1 MKKQFTN
8 MEKRGKKIIVIAVTA
23 LNAIDSPGPGV
34 AVIRAI
40 RECTDFEVR
49 IIGLSYEALE
59 PGLYMHNI
67 VDKTYQIP
75 YPSAGTDSL
84 MGRLMHIHK
93 IEHLDLIIPNFDAE
107 LFNFIKLR
115 DKLSEAGIRTF
126 LPELDQFEAR
136 DKIKLY
142 EFGKKNGLMV
152 PEDQLIYQAEDL
164 KEAAKKMGYPMVI
177 KGKFYDAII
186 VNTLEQAQKAFYKIQ
201 AQWGL
206 PIIAQ
211 EFINGTEINV
221 AALGDGNGN
230 AISVIPMRKL
240 YITDKGK
247 AWAGITLDDASY
259 IELARKFIEVTK
271 WRGGC
276 ELEIMQTADGKPYI
290 MEVNPRF
297 PAWIY
302 LSAAAGQNQPA
313 ALVKMALGQK
323 VAPFTDYEVG
333 KIFIRYAWDLIT
345 DIGEFQQI
353 SGTGE
358 LEAKKKNINGISD
371 YRPFQFRNMNQD
383 N

>member
-1 MKKQFTN
+1 MDKK
-8 MEKRGKKIIVIAVTA
+8 KIVIAVTA

-40 RECTDFEVR
+40 RECPDFDAR

-59 PGLYMHNI
+59 PGLYMHDL

-84 MGRLMHIHK
+84 MGRITYIHEQEHI
-93 IEHLDLIIPNFDAE
+93 DLIIPNFDAE

-115 DKLSEAGIRTF
+115 DKLKAMGIHTF
-126 LPELDQFEAR
+126 LPDLDQFEAR
-136 DKIKLY
+136 DKVKLY
-142 EFGKKNGLMV
+142 EFGEKHGLMV
-152 PEDQLIYQAEDL
+152 PADKIIFQAKDL
-164 KEAAKKMGYPMVI
+164 AETAHQIGYPMVV

-186 VNTLEQAQKAFYKIQ
+186 ANTLEQAEKAFYKIQ
-201 AQWGL
+201 AKWGL
-206 PIIAQ
+206 PIIVQ
-211 EFINGTEINV
+211 EFINGTEINI
-221 AALGDGNGN
+221 AALGDGKGN

-247 AWAGITLDDASY
+247 AWAGITLDDSSY
-259 IELARKFIEVTK
+259 IALARKFIEVTK

-276 ELEIMQTADGKPYI
+276 ELEVMQTVDGKSYI

-302 LSAAAGQNQPA
+302 LTAAAGQNQPA
-313 ALVKMALGQK
+313 SLVKMAMGEH

-333 KIFIRYAWDLIT
+333 KIFVRYAWDLIT
-345 DIGEFQQI
+345 DISEFQKI
-353 SGTGE
+353 SGRGE
-358 LEAKKKNINGISD
+358 L
-371 YRPFQFRNMNQD
+371 
-383 N
+383 

>member
-1 MKKQFTN
+1 MKK
-8 MEKRGKKIIVIAVTA
+8 KLVIAVTG

-40 RECTDFEVR
+40 RECKDFDAR

-59 PGLYMHNI
+59 PGLYMHDL

-75 YPSAGTDSL
+75 YPSAGTDTL
-84 MGRLMHIHK
+84 LGRLIHIHE
-93 IEHLDLIIPNFDAE
+93 IEKMDLIIPNFDAE

-115 DKLSEAGIRTF
+115 DRLKKLGIATF
-126 LPELDQFEAR
+126 LPDLDQFEAR
-136 DKIKLY
+136 DKVKLF
-142 EFGKKNGLMV
+142 EFGKEHGLMV
-152 PEDQLIYQAEDL
+152 PEDKTIFQAKDLMKVSEDL
-164 KEAAKKMGYPMVI
+164 GWPLVV

-186 VNTLEQAQKAFYKIQ
+186 ANTLEQAEKAFYKLQ
-201 AQWGL
+201 AKWGL
-206 PIIAQ
+206 PIIVQ
-211 EFINGTEINV
+211 EFINGTEINI
-221 AALGDGNGN
+221 AALGDGEGN

-247 AWAGITLDDASY
+247 AWAGITLDDERH
-259 IELARKFIEVTK
+259 IQLAKKFIKATK

-276 ELEIMQTADGKPYI
+276 ELEVMQTADGKPYI

-302 LSAAAGQNQPA
+302 LTAAAGQNQPA
-313 ALVKMALGQK
+313 SLVKMAMGEK

-345 DIGEFQQI
+345 DISEFQQI

-358 LEAKKKNINGISD
+358 L
-371 YRPFQFRNMNQD
+371 
-383 N
+383 